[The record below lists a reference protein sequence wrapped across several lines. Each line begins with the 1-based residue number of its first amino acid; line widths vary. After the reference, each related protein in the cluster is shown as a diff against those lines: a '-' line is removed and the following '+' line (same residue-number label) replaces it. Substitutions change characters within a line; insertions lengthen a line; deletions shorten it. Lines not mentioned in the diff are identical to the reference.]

1 MKLFD
6 ATLGTLEH
14 ALDVRTAKQGKL
26 ANNLAN
32 IDTPNFKPEDVDF
45 DASMEAFERQRSA
58 KGTDQSATQMRT
70 TTAGHLD
77 ATGKAARS
85 TTVGPVVA
93 EDLQDSATLD
103 DNTVD
108 LDHTMAEL
116 AENATQYSAVT
127 RVVRKKLAMLRYV
140 ASDGTA

>member
-58 KGTDQSATQMRT
+58 KGADQSATQMRT

-77 ATGKAARS
+77 ATGKAAANA
-85 TTVGPVVA
+85 VGPVVA

>member
-6 ATLGTLEH
+6 ATLGTLDH
-14 ALDVRTAKQGKL
+14 ALDVRTAKQTRL

-32 IDTPNFKPEDVDF
+32 IDTPNFKPDDVDF
-45 DASMEAFERQRSA
+45 DASMEAFEQQRAEQRADASP
-58 KGTDQSATQMRT
+58 TQLRT
-70 TTAGHLD
+70 TIAGHLD
-77 ATGKAARS
+77 VTGKAAS

>member
-6 ATLGTLEH
+6 ATFGTLEH
-14 ALDVRTAKQGKL
+14 ALDVRTAKQSRL
-26 ANNLAN
+26 ASNLAN
-32 IDTPNFKPEDVDF
+32 LDTPHYKPQDVDF
-45 DASMEAFERQRSA
+45 EASMEAFETHRENASQAPGPEQMA
-58 KGTDQSATQMRT
+58 K
-70 TTAGHLD
+70 TAQGHLD
-77 ATGKAARS
+77 VGGKVSSAVA
-85 TTVGPVVA
+85 GPIVA
-93 EDLQDSATLD
+93 DDLPASATLD